1 MLRIGITGGIGSG
14 KSTAANL
21 FAQLGVTV
29 INLDQISRDVV
40 KPGSPTLTEI
50 QLHFGSTILSDD
62 GTLNR
67 QKLREIVFQNDSER
81 IWLEDLLHPLIRKKQ
96 EDLIQSAQSSYVVIE
111 IPLLTENN
119 LQKTVD
125 RVLVIDAAEQDQIYR
140 AAMRDDTDKDQISA
154 ILKSQASRQERLA
167 IADDVIENSGTMEAL
182 SEMVS
187 QLHEKY
193 LELAKNS

>member
-182 SEMVS
+182 SEKVP